1 MGITPNSNLGKV
13 EFYEAHLT
21 PWTNNAA
28 AIGLSLPEVAALTI
42 ATTDARAAYN
52 AMIAARDAAKA
63 ATQSFY
69 SKVSV
74 MHSAPGLGSD
84 MIDTIKNFAQT
95 NDDPNVYTLAQI
107 PPPASGG
114 VVPPPGTPFDF
125 RVGLRQDGSLELK
138 WKCNNPT
145 GASGT
150 VYEILRSIS
159 GGAMAFVDNAG
170 EKLFV
175 DATLPPNAG
184 PVTYQITGVRTT
196 VRGDPAQFT
205 VQFGTGV
212 IAPEG
217 QGGLSLAA

>member
-1 MGITPNSNLGKV
+1 MAIVPPSNIGKV
-13 EFYEAHLT
+13 EFYETHLT

-28 AIGLSLPEVAALTI
+28 AIGLSLPEIAALSL
-42 ATTDARAAYN
+42 ATTGARTAYN
-52 AMIAARDAAKA
+52 TMIAARAAAKA

-69 SKVSV
+69 TKVSD
-74 MHSAPGLGSD
+74 MHSAPGKGSD

-150 VYEILRSIS
+150 VYEIMRSIS

-175 DATLPPNAG
+175 DATVPPNAG

-196 VRGDPAQFT
+196 VRGSPAQFT
-205 VQFGTGV
+205 VQFGTAV
-212 IAPEG
+212 VAPEG